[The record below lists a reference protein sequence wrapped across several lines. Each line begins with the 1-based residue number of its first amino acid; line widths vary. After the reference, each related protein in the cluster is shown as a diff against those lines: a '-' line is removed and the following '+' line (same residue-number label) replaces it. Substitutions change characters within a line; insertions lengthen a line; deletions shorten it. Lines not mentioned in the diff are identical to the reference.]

1 MVARIVRGIVAG
13 LLAGIVLGGLLQV
26 MVGFGLGPG
35 PVSMMSLVAHALGTQ
50 RLSAA
55 WLGHL
60 AISAGLGVLFALLLG
75 RRGEAWDAG
84 TAWGLAYGIAWWIVA
99 ALVLLPLGLGLPIL
113 APLRQPALF
122 PFAVSTLMG
131 SIFFG
136 AIIGSG
142 VAWLSGRA
150 APATSARELRRAA

>member
-1 MVARIVRGIVAG
+1 MIARIVRGIVAG
-13 LLAGIVLGGLLQV
+13 LLAGVVLGVLLHV

-35 PVSMMSLVAHALGTQ
+35 QVSMMSLVAHALGTD

-55 WLGHL
+55 WLIHL
-60 AISAGLGVLFALLLG
+60 GVSAGLGALFALLLG

-84 TAWGLAYGIAWWIVA
+84 AAWGLAYGIAWWIVA

-113 APLRQPALF
+113 APLRQSVLF

-136 AIIGSG
+136 AIMGSG
-142 VAWLSGRA
+142 VAWLSRR
-150 APATSARELRRAA
+150 PARPTSTRELRRAA